1 LEIRSIF
8 YRAGTA
14 RRGLPEIT
22 GWRSE
27 ISYDDWR
34 PSDQKVYIPVH
45 SNACFNLNKNGA
57 VSDGVL
63 HVRLLRRER
72 RCWERSQQVVF
83 AEKKRV

>member
-1 LEIRSIF
+1 MKLKPLEC
-8 YRAGTA
+8 
-14 RRGLPEIT
+14 GL
-22 GWRSE
+22 
-27 ISYDDWR
+27 YLN
-34 PSDQKVYIPVH
+34 V
-45 SNACFNLNKNGA
+45 NLNKNGA